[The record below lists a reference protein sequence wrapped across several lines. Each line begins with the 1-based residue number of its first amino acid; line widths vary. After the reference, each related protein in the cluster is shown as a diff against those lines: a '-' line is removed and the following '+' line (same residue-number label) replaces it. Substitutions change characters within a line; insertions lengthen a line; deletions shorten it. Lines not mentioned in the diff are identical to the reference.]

1 MINDDNFNIDAVECL
16 IQKQL
21 GSNLPLQHDMHA
33 HWLNKKGKA
42 IRAQLVLASARG
54 LGPANQ
60 EALQLGAIIELLH
73 AATLLHDDVIDHATE
88 RRNQPS
94 CHQRFGNHASI
105 LCGDY
110 LYAMAFEMIAQLKH
124 HDMNRVLAKAT
135 ATIVRGEIHQA
146 QAQKQWHPSIK
157 ETLAI
162 MRAKTARLFATACE
176 LGAMT
181 PGKPDAIRQAHLFG
195 HAFGMAYQLIDDAL
209 DYVSSTLL
217 GKAMGN
223 DFAEGK
229 RTMPFL
235 LAWHALPN
243 TQRHQLEQA
252 IEAKDTALIPW
263 VSAHGVR
270 PCIELAQAYARK
282 AEQSIAQYPSLGA
295 ALRPNLTQLFERI
308 EQTLKAFK
316 ESA

>member
-1 MINDDNFNIDAVECL
+1 
-16 IQKQL
+16 
-21 GSNLPLQHDMHA
+21 
-33 HWLNKKGKA
+33 
-42 IRAQLVLASARG
+42 
-54 LGPANQ
+54 
-60 EALQLGAIIELLH
+60 
-73 AATLLHDDVIDHATE
+73 
-88 RRNQPS
+88 
-94 CHQRFGNHASI
+94 
-105 LCGDY
+105 
-110 LYAMAFEMIAQLKH
+110 MIAQLKH
-124 HDMNRVLAKAT
+124 HDMNRVLAKA

-181 PGKPDAIRQAHLFG
+181 TGKPDAIRQAHLFG
-195 HAFGMAYQLIDDAL
+195 RAFGMAYQLIDDAL

-270 PCIELAQAYARK
+270 PCTDWRKPMHK

-295 ALRPNLTQLFERI
+295 ALRPNLLNY
-308 EQTLKAFK
+308 L
-316 ESA
+316 SALSKLLSLQSA